1 MSEFEQYAEKLR
13 TREDLISAV
22 PDAQKLEIY
31 ALFKQGTVGDVNT
44 ARPGMFTTSFTA
56 NPKWDAW
63 NGKKGMSKEDAQEA
77 YVELLKE
84 LGVTL

>member
-1 MSEFEQYAEKLR
+1 MSDFDKYAEKLR
-13 TREDLISAV
+13 TSEAVISAAT
-22 PDAQKLEIY
+22 DAQKLDLY
-31 ALFKQGTVGDVNT
+31 GLFKQGTVGDVNT

-77 YVELLKE
+77 YVELCKE